1 MPAEKSPTGILSY
14 DNECRDETIVL
25 EELPHR
31 QHMPATAGHADVSS
45 HAPIALDAPRHTYK
59 AAENIH
65 ASIPDMPSEEEI
77 ERTLDGQASSGMD
90 GGAHRGSREAE
101 PAPAPSSRI
110 GSRRRFLLFIA
121 AVAAAAI
128 AAALIC
134 MKASVMSPGPVIPEA
149 DTADTASSEEDE
161 IHDPSAENPAK
172 DSSAVP
178 SDAGNNETSPAPNET
193 GSAAASDSESSTQQ
207 AEETP
212 AALPSPAPSDS
223 SADTATTDA
232 ETAPQPQSTWIV
244 DVPGHYETRT
254 REVPYYEQQPIYK
267 DVTVYIADDGFES
280 EDYETAQEHQRSID
294 GGDLATRTKKVESGS
309 QRVQNGT
316 TTETY
321 QEWVPEQGH
330 WS

>member
-14 DNECRDETIVL
+14 DRECKDETIIL
-25 EELPHR
+25 EELPQR
-31 QHMPATAGHADVSS
+31 QHMPATAGYADVSS

-59 AAENIH
+59 ATENIH
-65 ASIPDMPSEEEI
+65 ASIPDMPSEEELD
-77 ERTLDGQASSGMD
+77 RTLDGQASSGMD
-90 GGAHRGSREAE
+90 GGAHCGSHEAE
-101 PAPAPSSRI
+101 PAPSSHI
-110 GSRRRFLLFIA
+110 GSRRRFLLVIA
-121 AVAAAAI
+121 VLAAAAI

-134 MKASVMSPGPVIPEA
+134 MKTSVMSPGPVIPEA
-149 DTADTASSEEDE
+149 DTTDAASSEEDE
-161 IHDPSAENPAK
+161 IHDPSADNPAK

-178 SDAGNNETSPAPNET
+178 DDVGSNETGPAPDET
-193 GSAAASDSESSTQQ
+193 GSAAASDSASSTQQ
-207 AEETP
+207 TEETP
-212 AALPSPAPSDS
+212 AVLPSPTPSGS
-223 SADTATTDA
+223 SADTAATDA

-280 EDYETAQEHQRSID
+280 EDYEVAQEHQRSID
-294 GGDLATRTKKVESGS
+294 GGDLATRTKKVETGS